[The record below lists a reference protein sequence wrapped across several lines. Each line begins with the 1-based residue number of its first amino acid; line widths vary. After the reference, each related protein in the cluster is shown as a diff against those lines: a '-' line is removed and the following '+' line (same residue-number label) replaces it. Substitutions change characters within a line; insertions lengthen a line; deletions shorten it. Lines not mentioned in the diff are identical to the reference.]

1 MAYLTERVAQSFV
14 YNVKTYLYARILR
27 SGVTSA
33 PIGAWKLEVQ
43 LIAPGNDDRQ
53 TETNRQTDGHERS

>member
-33 PIGAWKLEVQ
+33 PIGAWKEMMTGR
-43 LIAPGNDDRQ
+43 PRP
-53 TETNRQTDGHERS
+53 TDKPMDMRGHKGSNSSNK